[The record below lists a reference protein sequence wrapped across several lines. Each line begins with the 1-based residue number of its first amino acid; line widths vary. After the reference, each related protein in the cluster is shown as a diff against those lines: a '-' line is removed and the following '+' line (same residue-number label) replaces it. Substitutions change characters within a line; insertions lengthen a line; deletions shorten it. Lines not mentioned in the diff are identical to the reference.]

1 MRIRGGFLL
10 PILLAAFLL
19 GGCHSS
25 GQSSDVPETR
35 PSSSPAVATAHFPA
49 FELSVPEGWTE
60 RGNLCRLYEGDDTFL
75 LICPLSEDDE
85 SQRSLQ
91 ARCEQVIAEQL
102 ELFYNSDFYA
112 GQVTFDYAEY
122 ETGSPE
128 QTRVGGVLHNGK
140 TGDDLRF
147 SGVYC
152 ARPACCYVYFRTG
165 TSAVDLG
172 LLREVSHDSFRTL

>member
-1 MRIRGGFLL
+1 MRIRGRILL

-25 GQSSDVPETR
+25 GQSGDVPVSQ
-35 PSSSPAVATAHFPA
+35 PSSASAVETAHFPA

-75 LICPLSEDDE
+75 LICPLSEEDGA
-85 SQRSLQ
+85 QQSLQ
-91 ARCEQVIAEQL
+91 ARCEQVLAEQL
-102 ELFYNSDFYA
+102 ELFYNSDYYA

-122 ETGSPE
+122 ETDSSE

-147 SGVYC
+147 SGIYC
-152 ARPACCYVYFRTG
+152 ARPACCYVYFRTAA
-165 TSAVDLG
+165 SAADLG